1 MYPKAPD
8 LESSIERSGNET
20 ENRVRTIIGIVANTN
35 QGFHVAT
42 AHLNPVM
49 HLIEGRMGLANV
61 IPGTLNVWIPENYI
75 VIAQA
80 VITPDEYGLDET
92 VKLQRCLVE
101 GHKAVIMRPDTH
113 ERIPGYGHGKNHLE
127 LMGRIKFRE
136 VLRLYDGGPVSVE
149 VEGDDVWWNSG
160 F

>member
-1 MYPKAPD
+1 M
-8 LESSIERSGNET
+8 
-20 ENRVRTIIGIVANTN
+20 RTIIGTVANTHE
-35 QGFHVAT
+35 GFHVAA

-49 HLIEGRMGLANV
+49 HLIEGRMGLIDLV
-61 IPGTLNVWIPENYI
+61 PGTLNVCIPENYI
-75 VIAQA
+75 VTACA
-80 VITPDEYGLDET
+80 VITPDEYGFDET

-127 LMGRIKFRE
+127 LMGRVNFRE
-136 VLRLYDGGPVSVE
+136 VLGLYDGKPVRVE
-149 VEGDDVWWNSG
+149 VEGDDAWWNSG